1 MPDTLARMVFGRL
14 VFGRPVVGQ
23 RHTTSS
29 GATVMRGR

>member
-1 MPDTLARMVFGRL
+1 MPDTLARMVVGQFTFGGL
-14 VFGRPVVGQ
+14 VVGQ